1 MLTSGVLQD
10 DGGEGEECAQQVGR
24 LVGEGDP
31 CTIRGGGRS
40 GDWYVG
46 GGVVVGVWVS
56 GGWGWGATLYYYNS
70 QYRRVV
76 SISNRL

>member
-10 DGGEGEECAQQVGR
+10 DGGEGEECAQQVSR

-31 CTIRGGGRS
+31 CAIRGGGRS

-46 GGVVVGVWVS
+46 GGVVVGVWAS
-56 GGWGWGATLYYYNS
+56 GGGGGGGGEQHYTTIHNIH
-70 QYRRVV
+70 V
-76 SISNRL
+76 